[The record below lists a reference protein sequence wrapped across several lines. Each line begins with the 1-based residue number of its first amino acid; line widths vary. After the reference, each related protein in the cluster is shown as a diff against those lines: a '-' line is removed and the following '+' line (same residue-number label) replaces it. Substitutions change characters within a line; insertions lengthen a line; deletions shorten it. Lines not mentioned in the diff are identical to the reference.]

1 MSINHAPWATPPPPV
16 TTGGWD
22 QESWDKYAEKY
33 RPKEYTGD
41 IRDHRGYM
49 LWGARRHVEAAKEY
63 EERGRPSIEG
73 GFFVTPLA
81 TKADIENHIRVANMC
96 GCGECFC
103 CAVKEINSET
113 TRSEKP

>member
-1 MSINHAPWATPPPPV
+1 MSINHAPWPTPAPPAI
-16 TTGGWD
+16 TAGWN

-33 RPKEYTGD
+33 RPQGYMGD

-63 EERGRPSIEG
+63 EESGRPAIER

-81 TKADIENHIRVANMC
+81 TKEDIERQIRVANMC

-103 CAVKEINSET
+103 CTVKEINKIT
-113 TRSEKP
+113 TK